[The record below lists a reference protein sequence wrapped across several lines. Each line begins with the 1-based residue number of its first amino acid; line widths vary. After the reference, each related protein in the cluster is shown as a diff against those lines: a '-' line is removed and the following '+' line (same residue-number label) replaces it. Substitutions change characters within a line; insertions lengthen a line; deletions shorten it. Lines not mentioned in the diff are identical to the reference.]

1 MERAEHH
8 LDPEQPHR
16 GTGPG
21 RRGLH
26 ARIPVRDGR
35 VEARAYQ
42 LVVNCETG
50 GRNLFHEFQL
60 KPIAQVMVFD

>member
-1 MERAEHH
+1 VTA
-8 LDPEQPHR
+8 
-16 GTGPG
+16 GWKPG
-21 RRGLH
+21 Q
-26 ARIPVRDGR
+26 
-35 VEARAYQ
+35 YQ